1 MMKALEVD
9 EQAQKV
15 ELKSVK
21 QNWQYNRVVHGSH
34 SWAIFGSFSNSFLA
48 HFHLFGRGTNKKGLK
63 MEWKMM

>member
-21 QNWQYNRVVHGSH
+21 QNWQYNIVGDEQ
-34 SWAIFGSFSNSFLA
+34 
-48 HFHLFGRGTNKKGLK
+48 KKNNMWTDEK
-63 MEWKMM
+63 D